1 MSSKVLRPICYQ
13 KGGEADYNAR
23 SPETTD
29 RRIRRHKTWDEVATM
44 QASLPSLVAGIYCHQ
59 VCGK

>member
-13 KGGEADYNAR
+13 KGGEADYNVR

-29 RRIRRHKTWDEVATM
+29 RRIRRHKIWDEVATM
-44 QASLPSLVAGIYCHQ
+44 EASLPSLAAGIY
-59 VCGK
+59 